1 MSLLNDHK
9 TNARHLP
16 LVQHLALAVLL
27 HLLIQALCPILAHL
41 WMLAQL
47 LLYQLM
53 IDNGIAVNQL
63 MTFRAEAHEIVWII
77 SAVHRGGHNVMQLH
91 AVIIYFTSA
100 IFTFAPPRFHITCA
114 LSLS

>member
-27 HLLIQALCPILAHL
+27 HFLIQMLLPVLAHL
-41 WMLAQL
+41 GMLAQL
-47 LLYQLM
+47 LLNQLM
-53 IDNGIAVNQL
+53 IDNGIAMYQVVTL
-63 MTFRAEAHEIVWII
+63 RAEAHEIMGIVR
-77 SAVHRGGHNVMQLH
+77 AVHTRGHNVMQLH

-100 IFTFAPPRFHITCA
+100 VFTFAPRTFINLAP
-114 LSLS
+114 